1 MKKLLLT
8 KMPIFNLRGAERT
21 QFFSTLQT
29 YVYVY
34 CEIDEENRR
43 VGVKKV
49 RMRDIT
55 FGRRDLKKKNK
66 NKKK

>member
-1 MKKLLLT
+1 MSFACVVKNEIKK
-8 KMPIFNLRGAERT
+8 
-21 QFFSTLQT
+21 
-29 YVYVY
+29 
-34 CEIDEENRR
+34 DEDLNRR